1 MKLLLDT
8 HTVIWSM
15 DNPTKLSRPAVE
27 ALENESN
34 ERLISIATVWELSIK
49 VQLGKLALSRPFR
62 DWIDDALVFL
72 CASLLPV
79 TLDHADEQHRLPLHH
94 RDPFD
99 RMLVAQAK
107 VSGLTVV
114 SVDEAFDLYGVPR
127 LW

>member
-1 MKLLLDT
+1 MKLLLDS

-15 DNPTKLSRPAVE
+15 DNPAKLSRQAVE
-27 ALENESN
+27 AVE
-34 ERLISIATVWELSIK
+34 
-49 VQLGKLALSRPFR
+49 
-62 DWIDDALVFL
+62 DAVVFL

-79 TLDHADEQHRLPLHH
+79 TITDADEQHRLPLHH

-107 VSGLTVV
+107 TGNLTIVSIDQV
-114 SVDEAFDLYGVPR
+114 FDVYGVPR

>member
-15 DNPTKLSRPAVE
+15 DNPTKLSRPAIE
-27 ALENESN
+27 AIENEAN
-34 ERLISIATVWELSIK
+34 ERLISIATVWEMSIK
-49 VQLGKLALSRPFR
+49 VQLGKLTLARPFR
-62 DWIDDALVFL
+62 EWIDDALIFL
-72 CASLLPV
+72 CTSLLPV
-79 TLDHADEQHRLPLHH
+79 TLDDADEQHRLPLHH

-107 VSGLTVV
+107 VSELTVV